1 MEYTI
6 QVRSDYDF
14 ESTIEALETALA
26 EEGFGILSDIDF
38 KATFA
43 KKLDEEFVDYRVL
56 GACNPPFA
64 YDALEEEIEVGALL
78 PCNVVVRST
87 AEGEVYVDA
96 VDPETVIGIAE
107 NPKLDEIATE
117 IKALL
122 EDALAEVAA

>member
-1 MEYTI
+1 VEYTI
-6 QVRSDYDF
+6 QVRSDHDF
-14 ESTIEALETALA
+14 ESTIDALEDALA
-26 EEGFGILSDIDF
+26 AEGFGILSDIDF

-107 NPKLDEIATE
+107 NPALDEIATE
-117 IKALL
+117 IKARL